1 LHASSHRDQGEWAIR
16 SHRVHV
22 PIISQP
28 GVTFKVTTRKRN
40 QLGSVKKISV
50 EVDISAGRVFEINN
64 MFEHHVTHR
73 GKGERIH
80 LLIDYSE
87 IPLEYYRLRQGLEL
101 SYQDVHPQ
109 NSSNFPAVW
118 RQLERG

>member
-1 LHASSHRDQGEWAIR
+1 
-16 SHRVHV
+16 
-22 PIISQP
+22 
-28 GVTFKVTTRKRN
+28 
-40 QLGSVKKISV
+40 
-50 EVDISAGRVFEINN
+50 
-64 MFEHHVTHR
+64 VTHK

-101 SYQDVHPQ
+101 SYHDLHPH
-109 NSSNFPAVW
+109 SANFPAVW

>member
-1 LHASSHRDQGEWAIR
+1 M
-16 SHRVHV
+16 HV
-22 PIISQP
+22 PIIAQP
-28 GVTFKVTTRKRN
+28 EVTFKVTTRRKTP
-40 QLGSVKKISV
+40 LGSLKRISV
-50 EVDISAGRVFEINN
+50 EVDVSAGRVFEINN
-64 MFEHHVTHR
+64 VFEHYVTHR

-87 IPLEYYRLRQGLEL
+87 TPLEYYRLRQGLEL

-109 NSSNFPAVW
+109 NSTNFPAVW

>member
-1 LHASSHRDQGEWAIR
+1 VVR

-22 PIISQP
+22 PIIPQP
-28 GVTFKVTTRKRN
+28 GVSFKVTARKKNPTGTPRVIKN
-40 QLGSVKKISV
+40 TV
-50 EVDISAGRVFEINN
+50 EVDVSAGRVFEINN
-64 MFEHHVTHR
+64 VFDHSVTHK

-101 SYQDVHPQ
+101 SYQDLHPH
-109 NSSNFPAVW
+109 SANFPAVW